1 MWSEHIVRLKQ
12 LVYNKSLILI
22 ERSLYELLHLLLR
35 GHYSN
40 KDCAYCYERNDG
52 DFTSQVQEERFSSY
66 MEMCL

>member
-1 MWSEHIVRLKQ
+1 MRLKQ

-40 KDCAYCYERNDG
+40 KDSAYCYERNDG
-52 DFTSQVQEERFSSY
+52 DFTRIRKNDFPATWRCVSDIRNP
-66 MEMCL
+66 L